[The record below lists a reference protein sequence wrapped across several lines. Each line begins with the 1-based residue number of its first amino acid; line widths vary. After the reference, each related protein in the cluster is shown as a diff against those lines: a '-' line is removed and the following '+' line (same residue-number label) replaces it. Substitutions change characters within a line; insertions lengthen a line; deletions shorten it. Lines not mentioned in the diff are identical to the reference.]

1 MNCEEELKEAMIL
14 AWIGDREGVNEITR
28 ECMKELSSYR
38 EVIKEINKIKG
49 EVNREFEI
57 PKKLREKGIT
67 HEDLLGLALLRLA
80 RKISLTSDLNPKE
93 EGELKYTVID
103 LGNKKILR
111 GYCKMCKG
119 FHYTILKENIG
130 FAVGYDK
137 IIYAEFLQGD
147 EKDVVNIIKREIIS
161 K

>member
-1 MNCEEELKEAMIL
+1 MNCEDELKEAMIL
-14 AWIGDREGVNEITR
+14 AWIGDREGVNEITK
-28 ECMKELSSYR
+28 ECIKELSSYR
-38 EVIKEINKIKG
+38 SAIKDITKIKE

-67 HEDLLGLALLRLA
+67 DEDLLGLALLRLA
-80 RKISLTSDLNPKE
+80 RKISLTSDLNPKND
-93 EGELKYTVID
+93 GKLKYIIID

-111 GYCKMCKG
+111 GYCKECKG
-119 FHYTILKENIG
+119 FHYTMLKDNIG
-130 FAVGYDK
+130 FAVEYDQ

-147 EKDVVNIIKREIIS
+147 EKSVMDVIKREIIN